1 MSADDRG
8 QLLDRADPGGPAPAV
23 EPTRG
28 GRTRLRGVIEP
39 ALPVFAVVLLLAAW
53 WGVKIGFGLD
63 TFVLPSP
70 LDVARSFVEE
80 GEALFSNGL
89 TTLWETVA
97 GFLLAVAIAVPLGV
111 GLAYSWIMDRMFSPV
126 LFGFNA
132 VPKIA
137 VAPLLVVWMGFG
149 QLPKIVMV
157 VLVCFFP
164 IVLSTAAGMRETPV
178 ETLELIRSLK
188 ATWLQEFLKVRL
200 PAALPHIFVGL
211 KVAISLAVIGAV
223 IGEFVGATSGLGYLI
238 VASGGSADTP
248 LAFASLAVLAGIS
261 IVLFYGLRALE
272 RWLVPWADTG

>member
-1 MSADDRG
+1 MSADGSGRILQAELG
-8 QLLDRADPGGPAPAV
+8 ESADAV
-23 EPTRG
+23 EPPEAR
-28 GRTRLRGVIEP
+28 RSRPRRALEP
-39 ALPVFAVVLLLAAW
+39 ALPIVATVLLLAAW
-53 WGVKIGFGLD
+53 WGIKAAFGLD

-70 LDVARSFVEE
+70 GDVARSIVEE
-80 GEALFSNGL
+80 WEALLSNGL
-89 TTLWETVA
+89 TTLWETLA
-97 GFLLAVAIAVPLGV
+97 GFILAVVIAVPLGV
-111 GLAYSWIMDRMFSPV
+111 SLAYSWIMDRMFSPI

-137 VAPLLVVWMGFG
+137 IAPLLVVWMGFG
-149 QLPKIVMV
+149 QLPKVVMV

-164 IVLSTAAGMRETPV
+164 IVLSTAAGMRQTP
-178 ETLELIRSLK
+178 EEIRELIRSLK

-248 LAFASLAVLAGIS
+248 LAFAALAALAAIS
-261 IVLFYGLRALE
+261 VALFYSLRALE
-272 RWLVPWADTG
+272 KWLVPWAAND